1 MNMNMR
7 NWLNFTFFSMVLLSS
22 VRAIAGPGENWSYD
36 HPDRPTKRH

>member
-22 VRAIAGPGENWSYD
+22 VRAIAGPGENQQALQLAFL
-36 HPDRPTKRH
+36 